1 MPVSVLTDLERRTL
15 GNLSIPRN
23 MRDLAGELTR
33 DRHAAY
39 GLGERQLKAKLA
51 DGEHALGE
59 DPDGLDKLVKDL
71 IKEGWIIDL
80 GEFKDSSKV
89 AAKVADGF
97 KGSLDLRAGDD
108 QRVEN
113 YIKRLSHG
121 DRRWRTEGNLLMLTH
136 DGLEKMRQP
145 TGPVYTMTPSEVAR
159 ELMRHRAAVKDLPLK
174 GSIFDADGGSLDPAV
189 AAKHTLAAGTTDQYD
204 PSRQVATLL
213 QEEYDH
219 WAKLVAEECKR
230 VWGVYPDPVAAGYFD
245 ATEDLIQAADA
256 GGTAYGET
264 APTYFALT
272 ILAFT
277 DVDTGTTADNGSHI
291 PTYTGYAR
299 KSCTSADLGTS
310 TNGSRSNANA
320 IIWAACTAG
329 SSTILGAGRMVAAT
343 VSRAIRYLTVT
354 STTVSAT
361 QTPAQFAAAA
371 LSDTLD

>member
-1 MPVSVLTDLERRTL
+1 VPVSVLTDLERRTL

-33 DRHAAY
+33 DRHTPY
-39 GLGERQLKAKLA
+39 GLGEQEKLGRLA
-51 DGEHALGE
+51 GGEHVLGD
-59 DPDGLDKLVKDL
+59 DPSGLDKLVKGL
-71 IKEGWIIDL
+71 IKEGLIIDI
-80 GEFKDSSKV
+80 GEFKDPSKV

-113 YIKRLSHG
+113 YINRLSTPA
-121 DRRWRTEGNLLMLTH
+121 RRWRTEGNLLMLTEA
-136 DGLEKMRQP
+136 GLEKLREP
-145 TGPVYTMTPSEVAR
+145 IGPVTTMTPSEVAR
-159 ELMRHRAAVKDLPLK
+159 ELMRHRAAVKDLPIK
-174 GSIFDADGGSLDPAV
+174 GSIFDPDGGYLAPEV
-189 AAKHTLAAGTTDQYD
+189 AAKHTLAAGMQDPYD
-204 PSRQVATLL
+204 PTRQVATMLM
-213 QEEYDH
+213 EEYEH
-219 WAKLVAEECKR
+219 WARLVSEECKR

-264 APTYFALT
+264 SPTFFALT

-299 KSCTSADLGTS
+299 KSTTNTDLGTS
-310 TNGSRSNANA
+310 SAGTRSNANA

-343 VSRAIRYLTVT
+343 VGRAIRYLTVAST
-354 STTVSAT
+354 SVSAT

-371 LSDTLD
+371 LTDTLD